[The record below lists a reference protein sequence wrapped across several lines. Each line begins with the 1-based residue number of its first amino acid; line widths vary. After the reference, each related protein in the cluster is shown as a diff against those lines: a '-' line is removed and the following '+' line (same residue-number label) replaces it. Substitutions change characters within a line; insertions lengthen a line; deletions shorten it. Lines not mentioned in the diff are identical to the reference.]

1 MVDIREIMQSGNAR
15 LERLL
20 EKIANNTKGI
30 YKAANTFI
38 LETIDRLAD
47 KEIPTEEQ
55 VTTTSKL
62 LTAVI
67 LEAFNQF
74 RKRNFKAEES
84 DFEEIDMDSEEASD
98 KLFPDSILQD
108 LTKRTIMMLDD
119 VPEDMREELLIAL
132 QSKAGQNFARYAGNL
147 TMFYLVREAPMLA
160 EADKREER
168 TEIKVPDEDED
179 FSDKFQEMNC
189 CFFRRFSNC
198 LYYQVRIKF
207 HQHFQLH

>member
-20 EKIANNTKGI
+20 EKIANNSKGI

-38 LETIDRLAD
+38 LETIDRLAR
-47 KEIPTEEQ
+47 KEAPTEEQ
-55 VTTTSKL
+55 VKTTSKL

-74 RKRNFKAEES
+74 RKRNFKAEIS

-98 KLFPDSILQD
+98 KLFPDGILQD
-108 LTKRTIMMLDD
+108 LTKRAIMMLDD
-119 VPEDMREELLIAL
+119 VPEDMREELLVAL

-168 TEIKVPDEDED
+168 TEIRVPDEDED
-179 FSDKFQEMNC
+179 FSDKFREMNKSW
-189 CFFRRFSNC
+189 FNGLR
-198 LYYQVRIKF
+198 K
-207 HQHFQLH
+207 

>member
-20 EKIANNTKGI
+20 EKIANNTKGV

-47 KEIPTEEQ
+47 KETPTEEQ
-55 VTTTSKL
+55 VKTTSKL

-74 RKRNFKAEES
+74 RKRNFKAEEK

-119 VPEDMREELLIAL
+119 VPEELRGELLIAL

-179 FSDKFQEMNC
+179 FSDKFQEMNKSW
-189 CFFRRFSNC
+189 FNGLR
-198 LYYQVRIKF
+198 K
-207 HQHFQLH
+207 

>member
-20 EKIANNTKGI
+20 EKIANNTKGV

-38 LETIDRLAD
+38 LETIDRLAKTQKTNLRGKED
-47 KEIPTEEQ
+47 KFENKEQ
-55 VTTTSKL
+55 VTVTSKL

-74 RKRNFKAEES
+74 RKRNFKAEKK
-84 DFEEIDMDSEEASD
+84 DFEEVDFDSEEAD
-98 KLFPDSILQD
+98 PKLFPDGILQD

-119 VPEDMREELLIAL
+119 VPEELRGELLIAL

-168 TEIKVPDEDED
+168 TEIRVPDEDED
-179 FSDKFQEMNC
+179 FSDKFREMNKSW
-189 CFFRRFSNC
+189 FNGLR
-198 LYYQVRIKF
+198 K
-207 HQHFQLH
+207 

>member
-20 EKIANNTKGI
+20 EKIANNSKGI

-55 VTTTSKL
+55 VKTTSKL

-74 RKRNFKAEES
+74 RKRNFDKDAN
-84 DFEEIDMDSEEASD
+84 DFKDVDFDSEEAD
-98 KLFPDSILQD
+98 PNIFPDGILQD
-108 LTKRTIMMLDD
+108 LTKRCIMMLDD
-119 VPEDMREELLIAL
+119 VPEELRRELMILLKT
-132 QSKAGQNFARYAGNL
+132 KAGQNFARYAGNL
-147 TMFYLVREAPMLA
+147 TMFYLVREAPMLGA
-160 EADKREER
+160 ADKREER
-168 TEIKVPDEDED
+168 TEIRVPDKDED
-179 FSDKFQEMNC
+179 FSDKFREMNKSW
-189 CFFRRFSNC
+189 FNGLR
-198 LYYQVRIKF
+198 K
-207 HQHFQLH
+207 

>member
-38 LETIDRLAD
+38 LETIDRLAR
-47 KEIPTEEQ
+47 KEAPTEEQ
-55 VTTTSKL
+55 VKTTSKL

-74 RKRNFKAEES
+74 RKRNFKAEIS

-98 KLFPDSILQD
+98 KLFPDGILQD
-108 LTKRTIMMLDD
+108 LTKRAIMMLDD

-168 TEIKVPDEDED
+168 TEIRVPDEDED
-179 FSDKFQEMNC
+179 FSDKFREMNKSW
-189 CFFRRFSNC
+189 FNGLR
-198 LYYQVRIKF
+198 K
-207 HQHFQLH
+207 

>member
-20 EKIANNTKGI
+20 EKIANNTKGV

-47 KEIPTEEQ
+47 REAPTEEQ
-55 VTTTSKL
+55 VKTTSKL

-74 RKRNFKAEES
+74 RKRNFKAKVDE
-84 DFEEIDMDSEEASD
+84 FQEIDFDSEEASD
-98 KLFPDSILQD
+98 KIFPDGILQD
-108 LTKRTIMMLDD
+108 LTKRTMMMLDD

-168 TEIKVPDEDED
+168 TDIKVPDEDED
-179 FSDKFQEMNC
+179 FSDKFREMNKSW
-189 CFFRRFSNC
+189 FNGLR
-198 LYYQVRIKF
+198 K
-207 HQHFQLH
+207 

>member
-119 VPEDMREELLIAL
+119 VPEELRGELLIAL

-179 FSDKFQEMNC
+179 FSDKVQEMNKSW
-189 CFFRRFSNC
+189 FNGLR
-198 LYYQVRIKF
+198 L
-207 HQHFQLH
+207 

>member
-20 EKIANNTKGI
+20 EKIANNTKGV

-47 KEIPTEEQ
+47 REAPTEEQ
-55 VTTTSKL
+55 VKTTSKL

-74 RKRNFKAEES
+74 RKRNFKAEVDE
-84 DFEEIDMDSEEASD
+84 FKEIDFDSEEASD
-98 KLFPDSILQD
+98 KIFPDGILQD
-108 LTKRTIMMLDD
+108 LTKRTMMMLDD

-179 FSDKFQEMNC
+179 FSDKFREMNKSW
-189 CFFRRFSNC
+189 FNGLR
-198 LYYQVRIKF
+198 K
-207 HQHFQLH
+207 

>member
-119 VPEDMREELLIAL
+119 VPEEFKFLKSSSILSTSPGILICVSL
-132 QSKAGQNFARYAGNL
+132 GILITPFSPFA
-147 TMFYLVREAPMLA
+147 F
-160 EADKREER
+160 
-168 TEIKVPDEDED
+168 EIIHH
-179 FSDKFQEMNC
+179 KFG
-189 CFFRRFSNC
+189 SP
-198 LYYQVRIKF
+198 
-207 HQHFQLH
+207 

>member
-179 FSDKFQEMNC
+179 FSDKFQEMNKSW
-189 CFFRRFSNC
+189 FNGLR
-198 LYYQVRIKF
+198 K
-207 HQHFQLH
+207 

>member
-119 VPEDMREELLIAL
+119 VPEELRGELLIAL

-179 FSDKFQEMNC
+179 FSDKFQEMNKSW
-189 CFFRRFSNC
+189 FNGLRR
-198 LYYQVRIKF
+198 
-207 HQHFQLH
+207 

>member
-84 DFEEIDMDSEEASD
+84 DFEEFDMDSEEASD

-179 FSDKFQEMNC
+179 FSDKFQEMNKSW
-189 CFFRRFSNC
+189 FNGLR
-198 LYYQVRIKF
+198 K
-207 HQHFQLH
+207 

>member
-20 EKIANNTKGI
+20 EKIANNTKGV

-38 LETIDRLAD
+38 LETIDRLAR
-47 KEIPTEEQ
+47 KEAPTEEQ
-55 VTTTSKL
+55 VKITSKL

-74 RKRNFKAEES
+74 RKRNFKAEAK

-108 LTKRTIMMLDD
+108 LTKRAIMMLDD
-119 VPEDMREELLIAL
+119 VPEDMREELLVAL

-179 FSDKFQEMNC
+179 FSDKFREMNKSW
-189 CFFRRFSNC
+189 FNGLR
-198 LYYQVRIKF
+198 K
-207 HQHFQLH
+207 

>member
-47 KEIPTEEQ
+47 EEIKGVIIPTEEQ
-55 VTTTSKL
+55 VKITSKL

-74 RKRNFKAEES
+74 RKRNFKAEAK
-84 DFEEIDMDSEEASD
+84 DFENINFDSEDAMPD
-98 KLFPDSILQD
+98 IFPDGILQD
-108 LTKRTIMMLDD
+108 LTKRSIMMLDD
-119 VPEDMREELLIAL
+119 VDKDIKKELLIAL
-132 QSKAGQNFARYAGNL
+132 QSRAGQNFARYAGNL

-179 FSDKFQEMNC
+179 FSDKFREMNKSW
-189 CFFRRFSNC
+189 FNGLR
-198 LYYQVRIKF
+198 K
-207 HQHFQLH
+207 

>member
-20 EKIANNTKGI
+20 EKIANNTKGV

-47 KEIPTEEQ
+47 REAPTEEQ
-55 VTTTSKL
+55 VKTTSKL

-74 RKRNFKAEES
+74 RKRNFKAEVDE
-84 DFEEIDMDSEEASD
+84 FKEIDFDSEEASD
-98 KLFPDSILQD
+98 KIFPDGILQD
-108 LTKRTIMMLDD
+108 LTKRTMMMLDD

-168 TEIKVPDEDED
+168 TDIKVPDEDED
-179 FSDKFQEMNC
+179 FSDKFREMNKSW
-189 CFFRRFSNC
+189 FNGLR
-198 LYYQVRIKF
+198 K
-207 HQHFQLH
+207 

>member
-119 VPEDMREELLIAL
+119 VPEELRGELLIAL

-147 TMFYLVREAPMLA
+147 TMFYLDREAPMLA

-179 FSDKFQEMNC
+179 FSDKFQEMNKSW
-189 CFFRRFSNC
+189 FNGLR
-198 LYYQVRIKF
+198 K
-207 HQHFQLH
+207 

>member
-47 KEIPTEEQ
+47 EEIKGVIIPTEEQ
-55 VTTTSKL
+55 VKITSKL

-74 RKRNFKAEES
+74 RKRNFKAEAK
-84 DFEEIDMDSEEASD
+84 DFENINFDSEDAMPD
-98 KLFPDSILQD
+98 IFPDGILQD
-108 LTKRTIMMLDD
+108 LTKRSIMMLDD
-119 VPEDMREELLIAL
+119 VDKDIKKELLIAL
-132 QSKAGQNFARYAGNL
+132 QSRAGQNFARYAGNL

-179 FSDKFQEMNC
+179 FSDKFRKMNKSW
-189 CFFRRFSNC
+189 FNGLR
-198 LYYQVRIKF
+198 K
-207 HQHFQLH
+207 

>member
-38 LETIDRLAD
+38 LETIDRLAR
-47 KEIPTEEQ
+47 KEAPTEEQ
-55 VTTTSKL
+55 VKTTSKL

-74 RKRNFKAEES
+74 RKRNFKAEIS

-98 KLFPDSILQD
+98 KLFPDGILQD
-108 LTKRTIMMLDD
+108 LTKRAIMMLDD
-119 VPEDMREELLIAL
+119 VPEELRDELLVAL

-179 FSDKFQEMNC
+179 FSDKFREMNKSW
-189 CFFRRFSNC
+189 FNGLR
-198 LYYQVRIKF
+198 K
-207 HQHFQLH
+207 

>member
-38 LETIDRLAD
+38 LETIDRLAR
-47 KEIPTEEQ
+47 KEAPTEEQ
-55 VTTTSKL
+55 VKTTSKL

-74 RKRNFKAEES
+74 RKRNFKAEVS

-98 KLFPDSILQD
+98 KLFPDGILQD
-108 LTKRTIMMLDD
+108 LTKRAIMMLDD

-179 FSDKFQEMNC
+179 FSDKFREMNKSW
-189 CFFRRFSNC
+189 FNELRR
-198 LYYQVRIKF
+198 
-207 HQHFQLH
+207 

>member
-38 LETIDRLAD
+38 LETIDRLAR
-47 KEIPTEEQ
+47 KEVPTEEQ
-55 VTTTSKL
+55 VKTTSKL

-74 RKRNFKAEES
+74 RKRNFKAEIS

-108 LTKRTIMMLDD
+108 LTKRAIMMLDD
-119 VPEDMREELLIAL
+119 VPEDMREELLVAL
-132 QSKAGQNFARYAGNL
+132 QSKAGKNFARYAGNL

-168 TEIKVPDEDED
+168 TEIRVPDEDED
-179 FSDKFQEMNC
+179 FSDKFREMNKSW
-189 CFFRRFSNC
+189 FNGLR
-198 LYYQVRIKF
+198 K
-207 HQHFQLH
+207 